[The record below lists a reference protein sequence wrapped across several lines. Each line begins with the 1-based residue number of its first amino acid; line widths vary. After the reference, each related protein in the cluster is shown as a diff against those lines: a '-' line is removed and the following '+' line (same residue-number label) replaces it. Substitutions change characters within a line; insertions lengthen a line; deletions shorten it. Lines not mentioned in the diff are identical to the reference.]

1 METFTLIARSDIM
14 SWKAVLKE
22 EDVIEKG
29 IMDKLKS
36 MINKMKDASFKKKL
50 GKFLKREL
58 DIKYTKED
66 IGLLDSKFT
75 RTSDRKDDLEKAKNV
90 LLQVVEE
97 VYDATFPES
106 YLMHWEVLDDSM

>member
-1 METFTLIARSDIM
+1 M

-29 IMDKLKS
+29 IMDKVKG
-36 MINKMKDASFKKKL
+36 MIKKIKDASFKKKL

-58 DIKYTKED
+58 DVGYSEEMIDVFRTR
-66 IGLLDSKFT
+66 FT
-75 RTSDRKDDLEKAKNV
+75 RTTDRKDDLEKAKSI

-97 VYDATFPES
+97 VYDETFPAS
-106 YLMHWEVLDDSM
+106 YVMNYEALDDDM

>member
-1 METFTLIARSDIM
+1 M
-14 SWKAVLKE
+14 SWEDILKE

-29 IMDKLKS
+29 IMEKIKS

-58 DIKYTKED
+58 DVKYSEEMIDVFRTR
-66 IGLLDSKFT
+66 FT
-75 RTSDRKDDLEKAKNV
+75 RTTDKKDDLEKAKNI

-97 VYDATFPES
+97 VYDNTFPAS
-106 YLMHWEVLDDSM
+106 YMMNYELLDDSM